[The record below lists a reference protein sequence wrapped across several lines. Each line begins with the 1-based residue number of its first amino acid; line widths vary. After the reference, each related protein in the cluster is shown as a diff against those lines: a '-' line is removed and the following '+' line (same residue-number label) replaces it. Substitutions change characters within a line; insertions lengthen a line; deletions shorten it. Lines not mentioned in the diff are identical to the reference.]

1 MYACASASACAC
13 ARGRVCGLLW
23 VRAGVRARTC
33 VRMCEGAHVYVRM
46 RVRLSG
52 RAAGASA

>member
-1 MYACASASACAC
+1 MWALVGA
-13 ARGRVCGLLW
+13 GG
-23 VRAGVRARTC
+23 RAGRTC

-52 RAAGASA
+52 RAASASA